1 MSEMSNATSTGPI
14 DLSSNIK
21 YVHRFI
27 NELVY
32 YLTSRDVSLNNSR
45 LFASLHST
53 SPNSLQHN
61 DARTF
66 KIALLC
72 DRDLEESR
80 VCESLNSFRNRLQL
94 RRIKNVNEIKNEIIL
109 KIFSTTLYIKLFFF
123 FFFWQV
129 LIIPNFFFIFALQK
143 SL

>member
-53 SPNSLQHN
+53 SLNSLWHN
-61 DARTF
+61 DTTTF

-94 RRIKNVNEIKNEIIL
+94 RRIKNVNEIKNKIVL

-123 FFFWQV
+123 FFSKF
-129 LIIPNFFFIFALQK
+129 
-143 SL
+143 